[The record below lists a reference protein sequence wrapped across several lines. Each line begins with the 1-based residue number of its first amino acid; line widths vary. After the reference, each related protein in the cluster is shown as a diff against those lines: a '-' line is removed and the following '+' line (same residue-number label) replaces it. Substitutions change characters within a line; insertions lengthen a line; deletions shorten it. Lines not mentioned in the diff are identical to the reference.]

1 MEKFY
6 LGIDLGTSS
15 VKVMAVSC
23 SGGKFKAKA
32 KYPACNE
39 KGFFDGV
46 KNALDGLFEKYG
58 FCREFNVELYMEGV
72 DGPQKMAA
80 MLDSYRT
87 NIPAKLG
94 GVSVTT
100 FGDYNAETFVDVAS
114 GQRTPTGL
122 PKTNMLIFKLE
133 NGDVV
138 IIRPSGTEPKVKI
151 YFLVIAND
159 AQEAD
164 TRITEYRKSLNV

>member
-1 MEKFY
+1 
-6 LGIDLGTSS
+6 
-15 VKVMAVSC
+15 
-23 SGGKFKAKA
+23 
-32 KYPACNE
+32 
-39 KGFFDGV
+39 
-46 KNALDGLFEKYG
+46 
-58 FCREFNVELYMEGV
+58 MEGV
-72 DGPQKMAA
+72 DGPQRMAA
-80 MLDSYRT
+80 LLDGMRAD
-87 NIPAKLG
+87 IPTELG

-164 TRITEYRKSLNV
+164 NRISNYRNSLNV